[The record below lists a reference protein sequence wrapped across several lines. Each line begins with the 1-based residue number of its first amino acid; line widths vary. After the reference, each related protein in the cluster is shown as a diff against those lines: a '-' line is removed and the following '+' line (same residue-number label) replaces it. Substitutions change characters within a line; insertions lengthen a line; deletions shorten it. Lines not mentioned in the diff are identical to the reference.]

1 MGLFTQRPEQNEEWA
16 GLASEPLEPETAA
29 QRLGDAPPT
38 WDSLGVAGTV
48 EVIGVPVDPVPVDQ
62 SWMTEGDAAD

>member
-16 GLASEPLEPETAA
+16 GLPSEPLEPETAA

-48 EVIGVPVDPVPVDQ
+48 GVIGIPVDPVSVDQ